1 MKTRKTLI
9 GIVII
14 IAITALVATLTA
26 SCLSTETKGDSAYDI
41 AVKNGFEGTEAEW
54 LESLKGTDGTDG
66 KDGTDGVNGT
76 DGKDAFTLDELV
88 NYYLENNPGSTI
100 EDFYASLGLD
110 VTPSITSTVQQALKS
125 SVGIICT
132 NARSTSSGSGVIYKL
147 SENKAYIITN
157 YHVIFDSSTGGYSND
172 IKVYLYNQVQEED
185 LITATVV
192 GASRSNDIAVIE
204 AQSDMF
210 LTDTVAA
217 VKVNTSTPTVGQA
230 TFAIGTPSLYTFSVT
245 SGIVSVETEYIA
257 TKYSSSVRV
266 YRTDAALNS
275 GNSGGGM
282 FNEYGELMGIS
293 DAKSSDTTDDNV
305 CYAIPASL
313 AVAVADNIIE
323 NGGQRFV
330 LGISRPAAANT
341 YPNNAEDVV
350 DISTYVDENGVILTA
365 YTYKIYSVG
374 EGTAAYGK
382 LIEGDVLVSISVN
395 GGEAVKIDAFYKAQE
410 TLMGVKA
417 GDSVTVN
424 VLRDGQPVA
433 VTITAEQAHFTAI

>member
-9 GIVII
+9 SVVVI
-14 IAITALVATLTA
+14 IAITVLVATLTA

-245 SGIVSVETEYIA
+245 SGIVSVETEYIT

-330 LGISRPAAANT
+330 LGISRPLSANSS
-341 YPNNAEDVV
+341 PNNAEDVT
-350 DISTYVDENGVILTA
+350 DISTYVDENGVIRTA

-374 EGTAAYGK
+374 EDTAAYGK
-382 LIEGDVLVSISVN
+382 LSVGDILVSISVN

-410 TLMGVKA
+410 ALMGVKV
-417 GDSVTVN
+417 GDTVTVN
-424 VLRDGQPVA
+424 VLRNGEAIA
-433 VTITAEQAHFTAI
+433 VTITAEAAHFTAI